1 MVTIPHIDDVMLLFN
16 ILNRFEGL
24 LEPLF
29 EPDSHL
35 VVAKFVKNSDET
47 FQGGVASLVEST
59 VVKEFVH
66 GVLLALDNNSFN

>member
-1 MVTIPHIDDVMLLFN
+1 VVAIPHIDDVMLLFDV
-16 ILNRFEGL
+16 LNRFEGL

-35 VVAKFVKNSDET
+35 IVAKFVKNSDET
-47 FQGGVASLVEST
+47 FQGCVTSLIKST

-66 GVLLALDNNSFN
+66 GVLLALDNNSFD

>member
-1 MVTIPHIDDVMLLFN
+1 MLLFD

-35 VVAKFVKNSDET
+35 VVAKFLKNSDET